1 MVTIVF
7 RGVTLSAHAVRNG
20 ARNPLSVNVAMV
32 ARQRED
38 FAACDAGKAR
48 RMARHVAR
56 NAKRAF
62 LHSC

>member
-20 ARNPLSVNVAMV
+20 ARDPSLVDVV
-32 ARQRED
+32 TVTRQRED
-38 FAACDAGKAR
+38 FAAGHAGQAR
-48 RMARHVAR
+48 RQARHVTR